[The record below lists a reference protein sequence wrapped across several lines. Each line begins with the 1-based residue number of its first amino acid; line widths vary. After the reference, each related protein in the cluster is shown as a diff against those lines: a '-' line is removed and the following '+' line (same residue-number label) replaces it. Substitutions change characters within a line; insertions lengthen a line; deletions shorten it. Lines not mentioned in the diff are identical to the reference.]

1 MAPQKEIT
9 YNSTSYS
16 VKTSPSKIGHCRY
29 LFIFY
34 HFFKSAHGKGVLK
47 LSIWISIV

>member
-16 VKTSPSKIGHCRY
+16 VKTSPSKIVDIY
-29 LFIFY
+29 LYSIIF
-34 HFFKSAHGKGVLK
+34 
-47 LSIWISIV
+47 LSQHMEKEF